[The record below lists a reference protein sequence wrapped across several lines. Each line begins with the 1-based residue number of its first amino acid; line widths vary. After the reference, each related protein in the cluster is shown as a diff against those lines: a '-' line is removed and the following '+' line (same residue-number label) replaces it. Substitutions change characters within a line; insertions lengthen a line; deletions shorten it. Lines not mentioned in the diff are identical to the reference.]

1 MTEAQEPAGAP
12 ARTGLQR
19 SAAERFCSAIDRAN
33 EWMGI
38 VWGYSILLVTL
49 AVIYEVVARTVF
61 GNPTTWSNETVIYVS
76 AVAYLLAGAYAHL
89 HQRHVRIDL
98 IYERLSPKLRVR
110 FDIVTFVFFLIYVGA
125 LVWVGGHMAWDSIN
139 QGETTGTPWNPLIW
153 PVKLA
158 IPIAGL
164 LLLLQGIA
172 NLLREIGLA
181 ERKP

>member
-1 MTEAQEPAGAP
+1 MTGAQEPAGAP
-12 ARTGLQR
+12 ARTDSRR
-19 SAAERFCSAIDRAN
+19 SAAERFCGAIDCAN
-33 EWMGI
+33 EWLGV

-49 AVIYEVVARTVF
+49 AVLYEVVARTLL
-61 GNPTTWSNETVIYVS
+61 NSPTAWSNETVIYVS

-110 FDIVTFVFFLIYVGA
+110 FDLITFVFFAIYVGV
-125 LVWVGGHMAWDSIN
+125 LVWVGGQMAWDSIS

-172 NLLREIGLA
+172 DLLRELGLA
-181 ERKP
+181 VRKS

>member
-1 MTEAQEPAGAP
+1 MTEGQEPAAEP
-12 ARTGLQR
+12 ARTDPRR
-19 SAAERFCSAIDRAN
+19 SAAERFCGAIDRAN
-33 EWMGI
+33 EWLGV

-49 AVIYEVVARTVF
+49 AVIYEVVARTIF

-98 IYERLSPKLRVR
+98 IYERLSPKLHARL
-110 FDIVTFVFFLIYVGA
+110 DLATSLFFLLYVGT

-139 QGETTGTPWNPLIW
+139 QGETTGTPWNPPIW

-158 IPIAGL
+158 IPVAGL

-172 NLLREIGLA
+172 NLLREVGLA